1 LARRSSTS
9 QGKEEKQYCGGVVD
23 LTGDVKMISQSRPPR
38 HLNAIIEHVFALPNP
53 GRLNFQARDLA
64 IDAVKNTDR

>member
-1 LARRSSTS
+1 
-9 QGKEEKQYCGGVVD
+9 
-23 LTGDVKMISQSRPPR
+23 MISQSRPPR
-38 HLNAIIEHVFALPNP
+38 HLNAVIEHVFALPNP